1 MSPGQGYS
9 MAMSERFPTLTDT
22 HQLERG
28 DQLAPR
34 FDDKGLI
41 AAVATHADTGEVLM
55 FAWMNAEALDLT
67 LKTGE
72 AHYWSRSRGELWHK
86 GATSGQI
93 QQVVETRIDCDQDC
107 VWIKVRPQGDG
118 GACHVGFRSCF
129 YRVVENGRLA
139 ERPDEA

>member
-1 MSPGQGYS
+1 
-9 MAMSERFPTLTDT
+9 MSERFPTLTDT

-55 FAWMNAEALDLT
+55 FAWMNAEALALT

-86 GATSGQI
+86 GATSGQV

-139 ERPDEA
+139 ERPNEA

>member
-1 MSPGQGYS
+1 

-28 DQLAPR
+28 DQIAPR

-139 ERPDEA
+139 ERPGEA